1 MAEELSDLIDTVVD
15 ASKAEEEVSLSR
27 LFSNQNTDEIALV
40 LESLP
45 REQRHEAWQYV
56 PADERLAVL
65 VAMRAD
71 PREGILDLLSQDE
84 LDALFVDIAAEDLIE
99 LSESLPTRMIDRA
112 LRAMDEKQRGFFE
125 NAQAYA
131 DELIGHWVDHGL
143 LILPLNAKV
152 RDGMRLLRRE
162 MPAYTD
168 SIYLVNRTGQLSE
181 RVAINRLLTAPDH
194 LPLVDVADD
203 ELLFLNANEDAVD
216 AAKRVQS
223 VGMTALPVIDDD
235 LKLLGRVNIGE
246 ACLIV
251 NEWSE
256 RQLMVSAGLNED
268 EDLFSPVRRSA
279 QNRAVWLGINLI
291 TAFLA
296 SWFIGLFEAT
306 LQQVVALAVLMPIVA
321 SMGGIA
327 GSQTLTLMIRG
338 LALGQVTGANLWALL
353 KKELSVGGLNG
364 LIWAVVIGIAAS
376 FWFQQLGIGIVI
388 ALAILVNI
396 IAAAL
401 SGVLIPMALEKLKL
415 DPALSGSVILTTV
428 TDIVGF
434 VAFLGLGTWVLL

>member
-56 PADERLAVL
+56 PADEQLAVL

-99 LSESLPTRMIDRA
+99 LSELLPTRMIDRA

-216 AAKRVQS
+216 AAKRVQN

>member
-56 PADERLAVL
+56 PADEQLAVL

-216 AAKRVQS
+216 AAKRVQN